1 MTKLYIF
8 ILMITIS
15 SFEFRLKKIAEAS
28 NYVLQEINYS
38 DLMSEKY
45 KKTSKYLNYIQHLIV
60 LASTIASFV
69 SISAFALLVFILVG
83 ISAVGKKN

>member
-1 MTKLYIF
+1 M
-8 ILMITIS
+8 S
-15 SFEFRLKKIAEAS
+15 SFEFRFKKIAAAS
-28 NYVLQEINYS
+28 NYVLEEINYR

-45 KKTSKYLNYIQHLIV
+45 KKTSKYLNHVQHLIV

-83 ISAVGKKN
+83 ISAVEKKKLGNCCRNQKI